1 MESHA
6 PISDLITGTVLYNR
20 LVEDVVSGETELTIS
35 EYRILFYLALCEGR
49 KARIRTLADAL
60 VLSSSTVSDAVKDLE
75 RKALVRKVEQTNDLK
90 AVWASITDE
99 GMRAFERG
107 NDAVLDETREYW
119 DIVGEKLR
127 RSYFRNVQRF
137 IEQWDHPLQNALELS
152 GPIYYAFVSRCYL
165 LGYISWFKST
175 YNLSLIDVRIL
186 MLLLERGTPLSC
198 TDIAHLLR
206 VSNSAV
212 SNAVR
217 RLSRVRSYVERERG
231 YLGQEIAIAL
241 THEGAD
247 RIREIRERFIQFNL
261 ASFDISRH
269 EFDEMLNTVH
279 PRHRK
284 SYMQRVFGEDF
295 G

>member
-1 MESHA
+1 
-6 PISDLITGTVLYNR
+6 
-20 LVEDVVSGETELTIS
+20 
-35 EYRILFYLALCEGR
+35 
-49 KARIRTLADAL
+49 
-60 VLSSSTVSDAVKDLE
+60 
-75 RKALVRKVEQTNDLK
+75 
-90 AVWASITDE
+90 
-99 GMRAFERG
+99 MRAFERG

-175 YNLSLIDVRIL
+175 YNLSLIDVRVL
-186 MLLLERGTPLSC
+186 KLLLERGTPLSC

-261 ASFDISRH
+261 ASVDISRP